1 MAMLMPRLLAAVTTA
16 WLTIA
21 MSVDAIQV
29 FVTEKSLHWPAI
41 IILFSMTYLFVIYE
55 ARQKNPYD
63 GWKDYLLSSFI
74 VMGIAFAYSLIIGY
88 MAYDFFGEATIT
100 NLLKD
105 KTVLGKGGEPHRE
118 IFVLQFSCFATFI
131 GIFLQLMFQGKSVT
145 ETK

>member
-1 MAMLMPRLLAAVTTA
+1 
-16 WLTIA
+16 
-21 MSVDAIQV
+21 
-29 FVTEKSLHWPAI
+29 
-41 IILFSMTYLFVIYE
+41 MTYLFVIYE

-100 NLLKD
+100 NMLNNE
-105 KTVLGKGGEPHRE
+105 TNLGNE
-118 IFVLQFSCFATFI
+118 IFFIPICDCCGGDAIIENADKLINKNTFVIQFSCFATFI